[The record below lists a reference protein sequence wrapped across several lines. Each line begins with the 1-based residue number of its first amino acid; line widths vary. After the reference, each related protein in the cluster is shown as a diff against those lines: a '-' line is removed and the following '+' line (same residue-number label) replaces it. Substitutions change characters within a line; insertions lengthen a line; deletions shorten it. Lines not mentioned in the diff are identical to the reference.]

1 MEIEITMTEL
11 RQSLGKL
18 VNQAAFGNNRL
29 ILMAH
34 GQPKAAIIGVAE
46 LEQLRQ
52 LAGDP
57 SVQPDKFSAALTTTD
72 DLRRRIRE
80 WQETY
85 NVDSENSVD
94 TLNQLRAERDE
105 FDSMH

>member
-1 MEIEITMTEL
+1 MEIQITMTEL

-29 ILMAH
+29 VLMSH

-52 LAGDP
+52 LANDS
-57 SVQPDKFSAALTTTD
+57 SVQTDQYSAALASTD
-72 DLRRRIRE
+72 DLRQQIRE
-80 WQETY
+80 WQESY
-85 NVDSENSVD
+85 GVDVENSVD
-94 TLNQLRAERDE
+94 TLNNLRTDRDE
-105 FDSMH
+105 FDSMY